1 MRRRSTTQEH
11 LCGRYKASNEATI
24 LNIGGPDAVVQAI
37 RNVLQKQ
44 QAKGALKLAYLP
56 KAVVAVST
64 GRDIRLQHLSDKGRS
79 WEDRLRQGLA
89 SLSVAEE
96 CEDWL

>member
-1 MRRRSTTQEH
+1 
-11 LCGRYKASNEATI
+11 

>member
-1 MRRRSTTQEH
+1 VQERLCERSKAESE
-11 LCGRYKASNEATI
+11 GPASNT
-24 LNIGGPDAVVQAI
+24 GGPDAVVQAI

-44 QAKGALKLAYLP
+44 QTKGALKLAYQP
-56 KAVVAVST
+56 KAVRALGT

-89 SLSVAEE
+89 SLSIAEQ